1 MSNALAI
8 AAVTAIL
15 EQLLNAVLN
24 DPQTTVGG
32 TVTISALAPDILQ
45 TKLGGETALNVNLF
59 LHQVS
64 HNAAWRNTGFPSLAA
79 DGSTAL
85 RRPPLALDLHYLLT
99 AYASEDTQAEAL
111 LGYALL
117 MLHEN
122 AVIPRN
128 QIRSALT
135 NPQTT
140 NLGANPLSSVLATS
154 GLADQVEMIKIIP
167 SPIKGEEMAWLWT
180 ALKADYR
187 PTYPFLVSVVLID
200 SQYSPSVAL
209 PVLSRNVAAQAGPPP
224 QLVDVQPPTH
234 QIAAAP
240 GDTVTLA
247 GQSLSSAILIK
258 LTNPQLGVEVPLFAP
273 LTIND
278 RAVTFA
284 APDQPASIPAG
295 IYNAAV
301 LIADPSGQTGSTNS
315 LLFPLAPTILGAPP
329 PAAATNNAA
338 NPPTTTVTLSC
349 KPQVL
354 PQQSVTLILGS
365 HMAAATGFATATSA
379 LTFVFPA
386 LPPGSYL
393 ARLRVDGVES
403 PINVNWNA
411 TPPSFQGPF
420 ITV

>member
-8 AAVTAIL
+8 AAVTATL
-15 EQLLNAVLN
+15 EQFLNAALN
-24 DPQTTVGG
+24 APQTTVGG

-45 TKLGGETALNVNLF
+45 AKLGSDNSIHVNLF

-79 DGSTAL
+79 DGSTPL

-111 LGYALL
+111 LGYAIL

-128 QIRSALT
+128 QIRAALT

-140 NLGANPLSSVLATS
+140 NLGTNPLSSVLAAS
-154 GLADQVEMIKIIP
+154 GLADQVEMIKIVP
-167 SPIKGEEMAWLWT
+167 SPIKSEEMAWLWT

-187 PTYPFLVSVVLID
+187 PTYPFNVSVVLID
-200 SQYSPSVAL
+200 SQYTPIVGL
-209 PVLSRNVAAQAGPPP
+209 PVLSQNLSAQAGQPP
-224 QLVDVQPPTH
+224 QLVEVQAPNQ
-234 QIAAAP
+234 QIASAP

-247 GQSLSSAILIK
+247 GQSLSAATRIALA
-258 LTNPQLGVEVPLFAP
+258 NPRLGVELPPFAP

-278 RAVTFA
+278 RSVTFA

-295 IYNAAV
+295 IYQVAV

-315 LLFPLAPTILGAPP
+315 LPFPLAPSILSAPAP
-329 PAAATNNAA
+329 TATTNNSAT
-338 NPPTTTVTLSC
+338 PPTTTVTLSC

-365 HMAAATGFATATSA
+365 HMAAANRFETATAA

-386 LPPGSYL
+386 LPSGSYL